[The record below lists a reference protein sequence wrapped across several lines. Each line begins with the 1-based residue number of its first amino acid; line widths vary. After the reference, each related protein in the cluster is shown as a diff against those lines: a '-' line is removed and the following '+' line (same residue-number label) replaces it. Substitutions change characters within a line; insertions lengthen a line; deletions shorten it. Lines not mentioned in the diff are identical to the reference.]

1 MWREQRICT
10 IKITPAHCLLGT
22 TATGGIL
29 PWRAAPGVAPDPY
42 RVWLCEIMLQQ
53 TTVKA
58 VLPRYADFL
67 RRWPD
72 VTALAAAE
80 LGEVL
85 AAWAGLGYYARARNL
100 HACAREVV
108 ARHGGRFPATEAELR
123 TLPGIGD
130 YTAAAI
136 AAIAF
141 GARATPIDGNIER
154 VVARLF
160 AVATPLPAAKP
171 EIRSLAL
178 ALTPDER
185 AGDFAQA
192 MMDLGAT
199 LCSPRRPACGLCPLV
214 SGCEGHAQGLAEVLP
229 YRDAKAERPT
239 RRGVA
244 FVALRDDGAV
254 LLRERPLKGL
264 LGGMLETPSSPWT
277 ERGESAKAAL
287 SHAPLKATMARV
299 PGSSSTPSRI
309 STWSLQSFSPRS
321 RPKRSSPRQRTRA
334 LPLGPCPR
342 TSRRGAAEPDA
353 QSARPRARRRAK
365 RRLSLRLE
373 LPPRSLAQGVDRLER
388 AVSLVVPEG
397 PAVAGG
403 SALHMRADLVDRA
416 LRRRRMRCCRLPA
429 PRPRDERARRRARCQ
444 ARSARSRPARR
455 MGSAPRPAC
464 RAQSRR
470 SADLSG
476 VTAASRARA
485 ASA

>member
-1 MWREQRICT
+1 MPIFS
-10 IKITPAHCLLGT
+10 
-22 TATGGIL
+22 
-29 PWRAAPGVAPDPY
+29 AAG
-42 RVWLCEIMLQQ
+42 
-53 TTVKA
+53 
-58 VLPRYADFL
+58 
-67 RRWPD
+67 PD

-136 AAIAF
+136 SAIAF

-185 AGDFAQA
+185 AGDFAQSL
-192 MMDLGAT
+192 MDLGAT
-199 LCSPRRPACGLCPLV
+199 LCSPRRPACGLCPVV
-214 SGCEGHAQGLAEVLP
+214 SGCEAHAQGLAEVLP

-244 FVALRDDGAV
+244 FVALRDDSAV

-277 ERGESAKAAL
+277 ERGESGNVR
-287 SHAPLKATMARV
+287 AR
-299 PGSSSTPSRI
+299 SC
-309 STWSLQSFSPRS
+309 
-321 RPKRSSPRQRTRA
+321 A
-334 LPLGPCPR
+334 
-342 TSRRGAAEPDA
+342 A
-353 QSARPRARRRAK
+353 QSAMAGGARARRAHLHAFPPGAFSLF
-365 RRLSLRLE
+365 RRGPS
-373 LPPRSLAQGVDRLER
+373 RSE
-388 AVSLVVPEG
+388 
-397 PAVAGG
+397 
-403 SALHMRADLVDRA
+403 
-416 LRRRRMRCCRLPA
+416 
-429 PRPRDERARRRARCQ
+429 ARRGGT
-444 ARSARSRPARR
+444 S
-455 MGSAPRPAC
+455 
-464 RAQSRR
+464 
-470 SADLSG
+470 
-476 VTAASRARA
+476 
-485 ASA
+485 

>member
-1 MWREQRICT
+1 MRFLAFAMPDPTPWRGMGHVAGAADLHNQDYAR
-10 IKITPAHCLLGT
+10 ALL
-22 TATGGIL
+22 AWYDRDRRIL

-42 RVWLCEIMLQQ
+42 RVWLSEIMLQQ

-108 ARHGGRFPATEAELR
+108 ARHGGHFPATEAELR

-171 EIRSLAL
+171 EIRSLAA

-185 AGDFAQA
+185 AGDFAQSH
-192 MMDLGAT
+192 DG
-199 LCSPRRPACGLCPLV
+199 SRRHALQPAPACLRTL
-214 SGCEGHAQGLAEVLP
+214 SGRFRLRESCSRLGGGSALSRGKGRSA
-229 YRDAKAERPT
+229 
-239 RRGVA
+239 RRGA
-244 FVALRDDGAV
+244 GSPSWRCAMTARCC
-254 LLRERPLKGL
+254 LRERPLKGL

-277 ERGESAKAAL
+277 ERGESANAAL
-287 SHAPLKATMARV
+287 EPCPAQSAMAR
-299 PGSSSTPSRI
+299 GAGARRAH
-309 STWSLQSFSPRS
+309 LH
-321 RPKRSSPRQRTRA
+321 A
-334 LPLGPCPR
+334 LPPRAFSLFRRGLGRSEAQRGR
-342 TSRRGAAEPDA
+342 TSRSAAA
-353 QSARPRARRRAK
+353 GSMSAIFTTQR
-365 RRLSLRLE
+365 
-373 LPPRSLAQGVDRLER
+373 
-388 AVSLVVPEG
+388 
-397 PAVAGG
+397 
-403 SALHMRADLVDRA
+403 
-416 LRRRRMRCCRLPA
+416 
-429 PRPRDERARRRARCQ
+429 
-444 ARSARSRPARR
+444 
-455 MGSAPRPAC
+455 C
-464 RAQSRR
+464 RA
-470 SADLSG
+470 
-476 VTAASRARA
+476 
-485 ASA
+485 